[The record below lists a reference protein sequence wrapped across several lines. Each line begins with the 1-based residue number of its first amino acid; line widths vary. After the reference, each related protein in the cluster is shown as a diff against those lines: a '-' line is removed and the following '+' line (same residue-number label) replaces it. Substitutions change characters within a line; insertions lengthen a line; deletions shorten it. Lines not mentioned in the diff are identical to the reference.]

1 MNKDACENGIN
12 VTPQTVRYS
21 VTGMTC
27 AACQAHV
34 EKAVSGVEG
43 VTSCAVSLLTDSM
56 SVEGNADPSD
66 VIEAVKKAGYGA
78 SVRSGKDGDGGFD
91 EEELKDKE
99 TPKLIKRLVLSVV
112 LLAVLMYFSMG
123 VMMFGWPSPFMAD
136 HDMTALVMLE
146 MILSAVI
153 LVINRQF
160 FTSGIRSLIHGG
172 PNMDT
177 LVSMGAGISY
187 LYSLF
192 IFFRMTAADHHMQ
205 MELMNELYFESAAM
219 IVTIITVGK
228 TLESFSKGRTTNA
241 LKELMKL
248 APDTAT
254 VIRDGRETV
263 IPASEVRVGDEFIVK
278 AGESIPVDGIVI
290 DGNASVNESAL
301 TGESIPVD
309 KEPGDRVSAACI
321 STSGYIRCTAERV
334 GEDTTLSEIIRLV
347 RDASSTKAPI
357 ARIADKVSAVFVP
370 AVIAIAAV
378 VFIIWILTGAAF
390 SYAMTRAITV
400 LVVSCPCALGLATPV
415 AIMVSGGVGA
425 RNGILFKSSEAL
437 EVTGKTSI
445 AVLDKTG
452 TLTKGEPSVTDVLPA
467 EGFTKEELLYTAFSL
482 EKMSEHPLGKAVT
495 LYCEEGGISSGEITG
510 YVTHAGN
517 GLEGELDGTRVFG
530 GNALFISSKCDI
542 GEGVLTESERLS
554 REGKTPLFFSAGG
567 KLCGIIAV
575 SDVLKDDSVRAVSE
589 LKNLGLRVL
598 MVTGDNEM
606 TAKAL
611 SELAGVDETAAGI
624 LPGGKEGIVRK
635 LKTHGRVLM
644 VGDGIND
651 APALV
656 SADIGMAVASGTDVA
671 IGSADVVLM
680 RSSLSDTAAAIRL
693 SRRTLVIIY
702 ENLFWAFIYNI
713 LLIPI
718 AAGVLAGIG
727 VTMSPMLGAAA
738 MSLSSFTVCMNALR
752 LNLFRPHDASRDR
765 RLKNFDRD
773 RTLLDRMVSCE
784 DNDDNV
790 TCPMQ
795 EKKEKTMTRTL
806 SIEGMMC
813 GHCEATVKKALEGID
828 GVSEAAVSHE
838 KGTAVVTLSGEV
850 SDDVLRKAVEDRDY
864 KVLGIE

>member
-1 MNKDACENGIN
+1 MANDTNEKIITDPGQ
-12 VTPQTVRYS
+12 PVRYS

-34 EKAVSGVEG
+34 EKAVSGVPG
-43 VTSCAVSLLTDSM
+43 VTSCSVSLLTASM
-56 SVEGNADPSD
+56 SAYGSADPAD
-66 VIEAVKKAGYGA
+66 VIEAVRRAGYDA
-78 SVRSGKDGDGGFD
+78 SVSDGEKQGTFNEDD
-91 EEELKDKE
+91 LKDRE
-99 TPKLIKRLVLSVV
+99 TPKLVKRLILSVC

-123 VMMFGWPSPFMAD
+123 VMMLGWPSPFAAD
-136 HDMTALVMLE
+136 HDMTSLVMLE

-187 LYSLF
+187 LYSIVTF
-192 IFFRMTAADHHMQ
+192 IRIAAADHHMQ

-219 IVTIITVGK
+219 IVTLITVGK

-248 APDTAT
+248 APETAT
-254 VIRDGRETV
+254 VVRDGAEKV
-263 IPASEVRVGDEFIVK
+263 IPAAEVRVGDEFIVR
-278 AGESIPVDGIVI
+278 AGESIPVDGIVT

-309 KEPGDRVSAACI
+309 KKPGDRVSAACI
-321 STSGYIRCTAERV
+321 SSSGYIRCKAERV

-370 AVIAIAAV
+370 SVIAIAAV
-378 VFIIWILTGAAF
+378 VFIIWLITGAPLP
-390 SYAMTRAITV
+390 YAMTRAITV

-415 AIMVSGGVGA
+415 AIMVSSGVGA

-437 EVTGKTSI
+437 EVTGRTSV

-452 TLTKGEPSVTDVLPA
+452 TLTKGEPAVTDVLPA
-467 EGFTKEELLYTAFSL
+467 PGSVKEDLLRIAFSL
-482 EKMSEHPLGKAVT
+482 EKMSEHPLGRAVT
-495 LYCEEGGISSGEITG
+495 LYCEEEGIPYGDIHD
-510 YVTHAGN
+510 YATHAGN
-517 GLEGELDGTRVFG
+517 GLEGILDGVQVYG
-530 GNALFISSKCDI
+530 GNALFIGSKCD
-542 GEGVLTESERLS
+542 VDRDMLSESERLS
-554 REGKTPLFFSAGG
+554 REGKTPLFFASGG

-575 SDVLKDDSVRAVSE
+575 CDVLKDDSVKAVTE

-598 MVTGDNEM
+598 MVTGDNEV
-606 TAKAL
+606 TANAL
-611 SELAGVDETAAGI
+611 ARLAGVDETAAGI
-624 LPGGKEGIVRK
+624 LPGGKESIVRK
-635 LKTHGRVLM
+635 LKKLGTVLM

-656 SADIGMAVASGTDVA
+656 SADIGMAVGSGTDVA
-671 IGSADVVLM
+671 IESADVVLM
-680 RSSLSDTAAAIRL
+680 RSSLSDTCAAIRL

-718 AAGVLAGIG
+718 AAGVLTGAG

-752 LNLFRPHDASRDR
+752 LNLFRPHDPSGDR
-765 RLKNFDRD
+765 KLRNFDRE
-773 RTLLDRMVSCE
+773 RQLL
-784 DNDDNV
+784 
-790 TCPMQ
+790 
-795 EKKEKTMTRTL
+795 EKKENVMTRTM

-813 GHCEATVKKALEGID
+813 GHCEASVKKALEGIE
-828 GVSEAAVSHE
+828 GVNEAVVSHE
-838 KGTAVVTLSGEV
+838 KGTAIVTLSQEV
-850 SDDVLRKAVEDRDY
+850 ADDVLRKAVEDRDY